1 MNIALYLQVV
11 SILIGVVA
19 VALPILIT
27 LVAFVY
33 VKRPTERV
41 HELSDEVDQ
50 LWRRVGRDAPGPG

>member
-1 MNIALYLQVV
+1 MNIDLYLQVI

-33 VKRPTERV
+33 IKRLMGRIDD
-41 HELSDEVDQ
+41 LSDSVDQ
-50 LWRRVGRDAPGPG
+50 LWDHVRRTSPGPG

>member
-1 MNIALYLQVV
+1 MNTALYLQVV

-33 VKRPTERV
+33 VRRLTGRMDD
-41 HELSDEVDQ
+41 LSDNVDQ
-50 LWRRVGRDAPGPG
+50 LWDHVRRTSPRPD